1 MLARVQEPRERL
13 ASCARR
19 RPGSLLKDAGSI
31 PATSTL
37 KNRVPEII
45 CNPLLGR
52 SEPVL
57 GTGSWIE
64 SVARMLE
71 LHARLCDESS

>member
-1 MLARVQEPRERL
+1 
-13 ASCARR
+13 
-19 RPGSLLKDAGSI
+19 
-31 PATSTL
+31 
-37 KNRVPEII
+37 
-45 CNPLLGR
+45 LLGR